1 MPWLRM
7 NWGKWVQWART
18 RWTYVTVDQ
27 LHVYPG
33 IISTI
38 NIIDMV
44 AARILDSIIATIIVD
59 K

>member
-1 MPWLRM
+1 M
-7 NWGKWVQWART
+7 QWART

-44 AARILDSIIATIIVD
+44 AVRILDSIIATIIVD
-59 K
+59 KCY